1 MTEQELQ
8 FHLCLMD
15 LPIQERKRLD
25 IHGRLDLVNFAIPEL
40 AQAFEDARGLINE
53 AWAANAP
60 RILAPDGAIALHLD
74 YINSSVVTAITF
86 GYEGTY
92 FVGLTGAMLEH
103 LARTSSSLW
112 RLNEVGE
119 LLGLEPTNETEDP
132 LFQAL
137 LLTQLQF
144 ISSHEVGHLFHGH
157 QQRNAFRTEYW
168 QMMRSSTEDKTKD
181 QAREVEADA
190 YAVHL
195 LLSNSLLSDAAE
207 LIRARLK
214 SSLAKEDCILTLVM
228 LSIGCLFYFLDPPEF
243 ESGRVRLEPHPFALA
258 RMNVVM
264 REITNWCKLNLP
276 EYIDWAT
283 LPRFQRVMAPVVE
296 AGGSEERFKMW
307 LRQGDYLREQSG
319 RDYTRDLYK
328 FQDELRSE
336 MDPQRWRIEGQDG

>member
-1 MTEQELQ
+1 
-8 FHLCLMD
+8 MD
-15 LPIQERKRLD
+15 LPIQERELLD
-25 IHGRLDLVNFAIPEL
+25 SRGRLDLVNFAIPEL
-40 AQAFEDARGLINE
+40 AQVFEGARCLINS
-53 AWAANAP
+53 AWAANAC
-60 RILAPDGAIALHLD
+60 RIIAPDGSVALHLD

-112 RLNEVGE
+112 RLGEVGE
-119 LLGLEPTNETEDP
+119 LLDLEPTNETEEP

-157 QQRNAFRTEYW
+157 QQRNAFRTEYR
-168 QMMRSSTEDKTKD
+168 QMMRSCTEDKTKD

-195 LLSNSLLSDAAE
+195 LLNNSLLSDAGAM
-207 LIRARLK
+207 IRARLK
-214 SSLAKEDCILTLVM
+214 SRLAKEDCILTLVM
-228 LSIGCLFYFLDPPEF
+228 LSIGSLFYFLDPLEF
-243 ESGRVRLEPHPFALA
+243 ESDRVRFEPHPFALA
-258 RMNVVM
+258 RINVVI

-276 EYIDWAT
+276 EYIGWAT
-283 LPRFQRVMAPVVE
+283 LPRFQRVMAPVVDV
-296 AGGSEERFKMW
+296 GGSEERFKMW
-307 LRQGDYLREQSG
+307 LRQGDYLRGQSG
-319 RDYTRDLYK
+319 TDYTSDLYR

-336 MDPQRWRIEGQDG
+336 MDPIRWRIEGEQG